1 MEGEKSQSVFT
12 WGLVNGKETTVP
24 EKVKE
29 LEGKGVV
36 GVGSGG
42 NFYIAVTSSG
52 QLYGWGNT
60 KYSRFGIV
68 ANEVIPVP
76 RLIPLKVQARI
87 ISAGNWHS
95 MFIDSN
101 GRVWAAGHNKQG
113 ACGVGHFDAV

>member
-1 MEGEKSQSVFT
+1 
-12 WGLVNGKETTVP
+12 VNGKETTVP

-36 GVGSGG
+36 GIGSGG

-68 ANEVIPVP
+68 AN
-76 RLIPLKVQARI
+76 
-87 ISAGNWHS
+87 
-95 MFIDSN
+95 
-101 GRVWAAGHNKQG
+101 
-113 ACGVGHFDAV
+113 